1 MKLKILILIAGTA
14 IVGSSIT
21 IAVIQSRDH
30 RETRQQRQAHES
42 QNRIGTAIS
51 NYNQTFK
58 LNTNP
63 PIWPEAHKKQE
74 VP

>member
-1 MKLKILILIAGTA
+1 MKSKILILIAGAA

-21 IAVIQSRDH
+21 ITVIQSREP
-30 RETRQQRQAHES
+30 REARQQRQAQES

-63 PIWPEAHKKQE
+63 PIWPQAHKKQE

>member
-30 RETRQQRQAHES
+30 RETRQQRQAQEG

-51 NYNQTFK
+51 NYHQTFK

-63 PIWPEAHKKQE
+63 PIWPEAQKKQE
-74 VP
+74 IP